1 MKKLLFCVV
10 FFPALI
16 WASGRTLTGSS
27 GYIMV
32 PNAEALRYQEW
43 NMGLSAFSAGASSAY
58 TEPAYWRYNI
68 GLGWSEWLELTFGGR
83 SEREGLF
90 SNAKWY
96 GAMRDDD
103 DPMLVAF
110 GWENLSSK
118 GTYTFREY
126 PSVFMV
132 ITKKFVG
139 GHSISMGAAGRYIE
153 PEKELRASLLAGGE
167 LFTSEEVSWVADAL
181 AYEDNKYNANF
192 GLRIYTTNK
201 MYFSLM
207 AVNLVRNSSK
217 VDIDGDGNDD
227 EAHPFCGVLTMTI
240 NGIL

>member
-1 MKKLLFCVV
+1 MKKLLFCAV
-10 FFPALI
+10 FFPVLI
-16 WASGRTLTGSS
+16 WAGGRTLTGST

-43 NMGLSAFSAGASSAY
+43 NMGLSAFSAGKTADIDD
-58 TEPAYWRYNI
+58 PAHWRYNV

-118 GTYTFREY
+118 GTYEFREY

-132 ITKKFVG
+132 VTKKFVG
-139 GHSISMGAAGRYIE
+139 GHSFSMGAAGRYIE
-153 PEKELRASLLAGGE
+153 KKGEIQASMLAGGE

-192 GLRIYTTNK
+192 GLRIYTTNT

-207 AVNLVRNSSK
+207 AVNLVRNSTA
-217 VDIDGDGNDD
+217 DIDDDGRNDD
-227 EAHPFCGVLTMTI
+227 VHPFCGVLSMTI